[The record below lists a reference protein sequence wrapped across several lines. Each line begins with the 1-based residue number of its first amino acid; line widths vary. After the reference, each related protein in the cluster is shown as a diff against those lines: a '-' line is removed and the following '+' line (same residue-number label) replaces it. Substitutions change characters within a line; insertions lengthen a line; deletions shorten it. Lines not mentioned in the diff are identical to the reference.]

1 MNEQASQLLQTG
13 KNEKHFSCQ
22 LKKGCKP
29 IYGLYP
35 DMVNC
40 VTNFLKQNSFTTE
53 RRRNANK
60 ATGTGVALEQIRIH
74 V

>member
-22 LKKGCKP
+22 LRKGCKP

-40 VTNFLKQNSFTTE
+40 VTNILKQNSL
-53 RRRNANK
+53 
-60 ATGTGVALEQIRIH
+60 ATDDEEMQIKQQELELH
-74 V
+74 

>member
-22 LKKGCKP
+22 LKNGCKP

-40 VTNFLKQNSFTTE
+40 VTNILKQNSL
-53 RRRNANK
+53 
-60 ATGTGVALEQIRIH
+60 ATDDEEMQIKQQELELH
-74 V
+74 